1 MQMKKDLVRQLLK
14 ADVQVVSTESLHD
27 DACSTLRK
35 LKVLGILKRTQRF
48 L

>member
-35 LKVLGILKRTQRF
+35 LKVLRILKRTQRF